1 MKVKPGYMAPI
12 PLNLNA
18 LEDSDKRND
27 VNNKDNVSRDDSP
40 QLIHDT
46 GTRNE
51 EAVAPQQHDIRPAFY
66 QLYEKV
72 INKLASAV
80 QMDETGEEVDFYKYL
95 QKWFDATSELED
107 FDPSAVDCTH
117 IQQQLDYFDVIT
129 SSLAG
134 AKLKDDD
141 TRLRMYNS
149 ELRMMIKNCKR
160 SIPIPTLV
168 PIKLEEDQY
177 GCCCL

>member
-1 MKVKPGYMAPI
+1 M
-12 PLNLNA
+12 
-18 LEDSDKRND
+18 
-27 VNNKDNVSRDDSP
+27 
-40 QLIHDT
+40 
-46 GTRNE
+46 
-51 EAVAPQQHDIRPAFY
+51 
-66 QLYEKV
+66 V
-72 INKLASAV
+72 ICLVVPN
-80 QMDETGEEVDFYKYL
+80 KYL

-107 FDPSAVDCTH
+107 FDPSVVDCTH

-141 TRLRMYNS
+141 TSKLRMYNS
-149 ELRMMIKNCKR
+149 ELRTMIKNCKR

-177 GCCCL
+177 GICL

>member
-1 MKVKPGYMAPI
+1 M
-12 PLNLNA
+12 
-18 LEDSDKRND
+18 
-27 VNNKDNVSRDDSP
+27 
-40 QLIHDT
+40 
-46 GTRNE
+46 
-51 EAVAPQQHDIRPAFY
+51 
-66 QLYEKV
+66 V
-72 INKLASAV
+72 ICLVVPN
-80 QMDETGEEVDFYKYL
+80 KYL

-149 ELRMMIKNCKR
+149 ELRTMIKNCKR

-177 GCCCL
+177 GICL